1 MDRGIRGPRR
11 GRGRHMGD
19 RDRRLLPLSSPP
31 HHVGTARDPR
41 HVGGNHGPGNA
52 GRRGRG
58 RDHCVAGRRAGTPG
72 HGPGVGYPDGRWRRG
87 HAGGLAAG
95 RDAPGQVPVPR
106 VRRAVR
112 SRRDRVPRAGP
123 AHRRSG
129 MAGQRRR
136 QPGGH
141 RVRSRGR
148 GRAAELPLIWDAVVV
163 GAGPAG
169 STTALLLARAG
180 ASVLLLDRARF
191 PRDKPCSEYL
201 SPATTDVLE
210 RLGGGILAAV
220 ERTTHARLY
229 GMKVVAPGGAAM
241 VGRFRGASRPYSF
254 AVPRTSFAAILVAAA
269 AAARAGARVS
279 EGTTVEDLVWER
291 GAVAG
296 VVARSRNGQRARCRA
311 RVVIGADGLRSV
323 VARRLGLVR
332 TSPPRRFAFTA
343 HMADVGGVDELG
355 ELHVSDRGY
364 VGLGPVGAGI
374 TTVALVLP
382 LRVVRGSGRDYR
394 TEFVAELNQF
404 PGLAGR
410 FDARRLVRGVLTTG
424 PFAQW
429 ARVAALPG
437 ALLVGDAADFFDPF
451 TGQGIHTALRGA
463 ELVAEC
469 LIPGLAPGV
478 SRAYARARRRE
489 FAGKW
494 LLERLIGLGV
504 GAPALTD
511 RVVGRL
517 ARRPDLADLL
527 VSATGNVL
535 PARRVFTPSVL
546 ARLFW

>member
-1 MDRGIRGPRR
+1 M
-11 GRGRHMGD
+11 
-19 RDRRLLPLSSPP
+19 
-31 HHVGTARDPR
+31 
-41 HVGGNHGPGNA
+41 
-52 GRRGRG
+52 
-58 RDHCVAGRRAGTPG
+58 
-72 HGPGVGYPDGRWRRG
+72 
-87 HAGGLAAG
+87 
-95 RDAPGQVPVPR
+95 
-106 VRRAVR
+106 
-112 SRRDRVPRAGP
+112 
-123 AHRRSG
+123 
-129 MAGQRRR
+129 
-136 QPGGH
+136 
-141 RVRSRGR
+141 
-148 GRAAELPLIWDAVVV
+148 

-229 GMKVVAPGGAAM
+229 GMKVVAPSGAAM

-254 AVPRTSFAAILVAAA
+254 AVPRTSFDAILVAAA
-269 AAARAGARVS
+269 VRAGARVS
-279 EGTTVEDLVWER
+279 ECTTVEDLVWDR

-296 VVARSRNGQRARCRA
+296 VVARSRNGQRATCRA
-311 RVVIGADGLRSV
+311 RIVIGADGLRSV

-343 HMADVGGVDELG
+343 HVADVGGVDELG
-355 ELHVSDRGY
+355 ELHVSDQGY

-382 LRVVRGSGRDYR
+382 LAVVRGSGRDYR
-394 TEFVAELNQF
+394 SEFVAELNRF

-410 FDARRLVRGVLTTG
+410 FDARRLVREVLTTG

-463 ELVAEC
+463 ELVAES
-469 LIPGLAPGV
+469 LIPGLTDPGRKPGVPGV
-478 SRAYARARRRE
+478 SRAYASARRRE

-494 LLERLIGLGV
+494 LLERLISLGV
-504 GAPALTD
+504 GSPALTD

-546 ARLFW
+546 ARLLW

>member
-1 MDRGIRGPRR
+1 M
-11 GRGRHMGD
+11 
-19 RDRRLLPLSSPP
+19 
-31 HHVGTARDPR
+31 
-41 HVGGNHGPGNA
+41 
-52 GRRGRG
+52 
-58 RDHCVAGRRAGTPG
+58 
-72 HGPGVGYPDGRWRRG
+72 
-87 HAGGLAAG
+87 
-95 RDAPGQVPVPR
+95 
-106 VRRAVR
+106 
-112 SRRDRVPRAGP
+112 
-123 AHRRSG
+123 
-129 MAGQRRR
+129 
-136 QPGGH
+136 
-141 RVRSRGR
+141 
-148 GRAAELPLIWDAVVV
+148 

-254 AVPRTSFAAILVAAA
+254 AIPRTSFDAILVA

-279 EGTTVEDLVWER
+279 EGTTVEDLVWDR

-296 VVARSRNGQRARCRA
+296 VVARSRNGQRATCRA
-311 RVVIGADGLRSV
+311 RIVIGADGLRSV

-343 HMADVGGVDELG
+343 HVADVGGVDELG

-382 LRVVRGSGRDYR
+382 LSVVRGSGRDYR
-394 TEFVAELNQF
+394 SEFVAELNRF

-410 FDARRLVRGVLTTG
+410 LDARRLVREVLTTG

-429 ARVAALPG
+429 ASVAAVPG

-463 ELVAEC
+463 ELVADC
-469 LIPGLAPGV
+469 VIPGLAPGV
-478 SRAYARARRRE
+478 RASTPVQSYQRARRRA
-489 FAGKW
+489 FRGKW

-504 GAPALTD
+504 GSPALTD

-517 ARRPDLADLL
+517 ARRPDLADLV
-527 VSATGNVL
+527 VSATGNIVPAGRVL
-535 PARRVFTPSVL
+535 APSVL
-546 ARLFW
+546 ARLLW